1 MVFRNSFVEELAG
14 DEELKNYPRQVYNAC
29 YSRVDTRI
37 SSHPS
42 LLIYSKD
49 LAKELAIANPES
61 KTFLDIFSGNAKA
74 KNSFPYAMCYG
85 GHQFGHWAGQL
96 GDGRAINL
104 GELISNNKAYSLQL
118 KGAGSTPYSRSADGL
133 AVLRSS
139 LREFLCSEAMH
150 YLGVPTTRAL
160 SLAITGDQVLRDM
173 LYDGNPAHE
182 AGAVVCRVA
191 PSFIRFGNFEILS
204 ARKDYSNLKSLCDY
218 TIKHFFPELGEAS
231 KKTYLAFFEEVAKR
245 TADMIVHWQ
254 RVGFVHGVMNT
265 DNMSILGL
273 SIDYGPYGW
282 LEDFDLEWTPN
293 TTDREHKRYRFG
305 NQGEIALWN
314 LIQLANALY
323 PLIEDVAALEAILDR
338 YRSNYVQDY
347 YKMQLAKLGIYNLKA
362 SDQAWIEALFSLMKK
377 AELDMTIFYRNLANF
392 DENTPKEHLVEVQKA
407 SYLNAPDLKALEGEI
422 LEWLESYATRLK
434 EENTKKEERRK
445 KMHLLNPKYVL
456 RNYMAQMAIDE
467 VEKGSKDLLLELYQ
481 LLQHPYDEQEEMEK
495 WFALR
500 PEWAKTKIGCSQLSC
515 SS

>member
-1 MVFRNSFVEELAG
+1 MEDIVFRNSFVEELAG

-61 KTFLDIFSGNAKA
+61 KAFLDIFSGNAKA
-74 KNSFPYAMCYG
+74 KNSLPYAMCYG

-160 SLAITGDQVLRDM
+160 SLALTGDQVLRDM

-204 ARKDYSNLKSLCDY
+204 ARKDYSNLKSLVDF

-231 KKTYLAFFEEVAKR
+231 KNTYLAFFEEVAKR
-245 TADMIVHWQ
+245 TA
-254 RVGFVHGVMNT
+254 
-265 DNMSILGL
+265 
-273 SIDYGPYGW
+273 
-282 LEDFDLEWTPN
+282 
-293 TTDREHKRYRFG
+293 
-305 NQGEIALWN
+305 
-314 LIQLANALY
+314 
-323 PLIEDVAALEAILDR
+323 
-338 YRSNYVQDY
+338 
-347 YKMQLAKLGIYNLKA
+347 
-362 SDQAWIEALFSLMKK
+362 
-377 AELDMTIFYRNLANF
+377 
-392 DENTPKEHLVEVQKA
+392 
-407 SYLNAPDLKALEGEI
+407 
-422 LEWLESYATRLK
+422 
-434 EENTKKEERRK
+434 
-445 KMHLLNPKYVL
+445 
-456 RNYMAQMAIDE
+456 
-467 VEKGSKDLLLELYQ
+467 
-481 LLQHPYDEQEEMEK
+481 
-495 WFALR
+495 
-500 PEWAKTKIGCSQLSC
+500 
-515 SS
+515 